1 MNKFLITHCPP
12 CHSEIYPMGTCTSKN
27 KRTLFLRI
35 FPSQRRTFPMD
46 DVGVNVWISGW
57 NGNDCTFYEY
67 SWGHLSHP
75 ITMVGLNIVRVYQKD
90 TAFPWTNGCIHFP
103 VALYLIDKHE
113 NFLWIFANGCGK
125 FMECIQFYQVL
136 SESFEKLWLKPL

>member
-1 MNKFLITHCPP
+1 MNKFLITLSAMPQWNIPHGNV
-12 CHSEIYPMGTCTSKN
+12 HFQEQKN
-27 KRTLFLRI
+27 TL
-35 FPSQRRTFPMD
+35 PSHISFTKKNIPNGY
-46 DVGVNVWISGW
+46 DVGVNEWISGW
-57 NGNDCTFYEY
+57 NDCTFYEY

-75 ITMVGLNIVRVYQKD
+75 MTMVGLNIVRVYQKD